1 MVKRKKKE
9 FLERLFFP
17 KKRREKVKIVKR
29 VRDVRASP
37 EQIRKKLMTTRG
49 RTAQRILDS
58 PFASPIEKARARR
71 VLLQ

>member
-1 MVKRKKKE
+1 MVIRKKKDL
-9 FLERLFFP
+9 FERLLFP

-29 VRDVRASP
+29 VRDTRISP
-37 EQIRKKLMTTRG
+37 KQIRKKLITTRE

-71 VLLQ
+71 ILSQ